1 LQSSSYLLKVG
12 AVSERTFLEEIHLK
26 NVGVITQANLEFA
39 KGLTVLTGE
48 TGAGKTMVLTA
59 LNLVLGGKSESSLV
73 RSGEDRLTA
82 SALFTIPKKKIARFE
97 NLGIEVEDGSLSI
110 SRSVTTE
117 GKSKAVAS
125 GVSVSASVLSDASDY
140 LVEIHG
146 QSSGLNIAKG
156 SKQREL
162 LDRYAGS
169 SFETMLTSYQDHLN
183 TYQNVKS
190 RITEL
195 KKNAASRE
203 ESLAQ
208 LKLFND
214 SFLKLKPLPDELGA
228 IDDEISRL
236 SSVEELRIAVTQAMQ
251 ALESEDSGVINALA
265 LAKKSLDAIKSK
277 DSKVEKFSDDFN
289 EAFFVLADVVPE
301 LTSYLESLEADP
313 ERLDF
318 LQERKSAINSFIKK
332 WSNEGSA
339 DQGLRDVIQ
348 KHSTISSSLED
359 LTGGEQRIAELEKE
373 LSVCKKNLVASAI
386 EMTKERTNAAQK
398 LSSNVSNEMH
408 ALSMPHTN
416 LVIEVA
422 SPNYESGLKEGDF
435 TTFGCDSVSMYLQT
449 HKDGPLV
456 SLAKGA
462 SGGEMSRVMLAL
474 EVVLAASNPV
484 GTYVFDEVDA
494 GVGGAAAIEVG
505 RRLHALSKDAQVIVV
520 THLPQVAAWGDQHY
534 VVQKSSDGTVVSSGV
549 ISVQGD
555 ERVSEIA
562 RMLAGLQDS
571 SSAKEHAAE
580 LLNMRLKE

>member
-1 LQSSSYLLKVG
+1 M
-12 AVSERTFLEEIHLK
+12 SERTFLEEIHLK
-26 NVGVITQANLEFA
+26 NVGVIAQANLEFA

-82 SALFTIPKKKIARFE
+82 SALFTIPKKTIARFE
-97 NLGIEVEDGSLSI
+97 SLGIEVEDGSLSI

-416 LVIEVA
+416 LVIEVT

>member
-1 LQSSSYLLKVG
+1 
-12 AVSERTFLEEIHLK
+12 VSERTFLDEINLK

-265 LAKKSLDAIKSK
+265 SAKKSLDAIKSK

-332 WSNEGSA
+332 WSNEGTA

-416 LVIEVA
+416 LVIEVT

-462 SGGEMSRVMLAL
+462 SGGEMSRVMLAH
-474 EVVLAASNPV
+474 EVVLAAFNPV

>member
-1 LQSSSYLLKVG
+1 M
-12 AVSERTFLEEIHLK
+12 SERTFLEEIHLK
-26 NVGVITQANLEFA
+26 NIGVITHASLEFD

-73 RSGEDRLTA
+73 RSGEERLTA
-82 SALFTIPKKKIARFE
+82 SALFSIPKKKVLGFE
-97 NLGIEVEDGSLSI
+97 ELGIEIEDGSLSI

-125 GVSVSASVLSDASDY
+125 GVNVSASALSDASQH

-162 LDRYAGS
+162 LDRFAGS
-169 SFETMLTSYQDHLN
+169 SLQSLLVSYQEHLS
-183 TYQNVKS
+183 TYQHTKN
-190 RITEL
+190 RIQEL
-195 KKNAASRE
+195 KKNTASRE

-208 LKLFND
+208 LKLFSE
-214 SFLKLKPLPDELGA
+214 SFTKLKPVSDELNS

-236 SSVEELRIAVTQAMQ
+236 SSVEELRIAVTHAMQ
-251 ALESEDSGVINALA
+251 ALENEDSGVIGALA
-265 LAKKSLDAIKSK
+265 VAKKSLDAVKGK

-289 EAFFVLADVVPE
+289 EAFFVLADVVPD
-301 LTSYLESLEADP
+301 LTSYLQSLEADP

-318 LQERKSAINSFIKK
+318 LQERKSALNTFIKK
-332 WSNEGSA
+332 WSSEVTA
-339 DQGLRDVIQ
+339 EQGLKDLIQ
-348 KHSTISSSLED
+348 RHSTISSSLED
-359 LTGGEQRIAELEKE
+359 LSGGEERIAELEKE
-373 LSVCKKNLVASAI
+373 LTVAKRNLVASAI
-386 EMTKERTNAAQK
+386 KLTEERVKTALK
-398 LSSNVSNEMH
+398 LSSKVSEEMH

-416 LVIEVA
+416 LVIEVTP
-422 SPNYESGLKEGDF
+422 PNYESGLKESDF
-435 TTFGCDSVSMYLQT
+435 TIFGCDGVSMFLQT

-456 SLAKGA
+456 SLSKGA

-505 RRLHALSKDAQVIVV
+505 RRLHALSKNAQVIVV

-534 VVQKSSDGTVVSSGV
+534 VVEKSTDGTVVSSGV
-549 ISVQGD
+549 TSVQGE
-555 ERVSEIA
+555 ERISEIA
-562 RMLAGLQDS
+562 RMLAGLQES
-571 SSAKEHAAE
+571 SSAQEHAAE
-580 LLNMRLKE
+580 LLNLRLQG

>member
-1 LQSSSYLLKVG
+1 
-12 AVSERTFLEEIHLK
+12 VSERTFLEEIHLK

-416 LVIEVA
+416 LVIEVT

>member
-1 LQSSSYLLKVG
+1 LKVG

-26 NVGVITQANLEFA
+26 NIGVITQASLEFD

-73 RSGEDRLTA
+73 RSGEERLTA
-82 SALFTIPKKKIARFE
+82 SALFSIPKKKILGFE
-97 NLGIEVEDGSLSI
+97 ELGIEIEDGSLSI

-125 GVSVSASVLSDASDY
+125 GVNVSASVLSDASDH

-146 QSSGLNIAKG
+146 QSSGFNIAKG

-162 LDRYAGS
+162 LDRFAGS
-169 SFETMLTSYQDHLN
+169 LLQKLLVGYQDHLSA
-183 TYQNVKS
+183 YQLTKN
-190 RITEL
+190 RIQEL
-195 KKNAASRE
+195 KKNTASRE

-208 LKLFND
+208 LKLFSE
-214 SFLKLKPLPDELGA
+214 SFTKLKPVSGELNA

-251 ALESEDSGVINALA
+251 ALESEDSGVISALA
-265 LAKKSLDAIKSK
+265 LAKKSLDAVKSK

-289 EAFFVLADVVPE
+289 EAFFVLADVVPD
-301 LTSYLESLEADP
+301 LTSYLQSLEADP

-318 LQERKSAINSFIKK
+318 LQERKSALNAFIKK
-332 WSNEGSA
+332 WSSEVTA
-339 DQGLRDVIQ
+339 EQGLKDLIQ
-348 KHSTISSSLED
+348 RHLTISASLED
-359 LTGGEQRIAELEKE
+359 LSGGEERIVELEKE
-373 LSVCKKNLVASAI
+373 LTAAKKNLVVSAI
-386 EMTKERTNAAQK
+386 KLSEERTKSAQK
-398 LSSNVSNEMH
+398 LSSMVSEEMH

-416 LVIEVA
+416 LVIEVTP
-422 SPNYESGLKEGDF
+422 PNYESGLKESDF
-435 TTFGCDSVSMYLQT
+435 TIFGCDGVSMFLQT
-449 HKDGPLV
+449 HKEGPLV
-456 SLAKGA
+456 SLSKGA

-505 RRLHALSKDAQVIVV
+505 RRLHALSKNAQVIVV

-534 VVQKSSDGTVVSSGV
+534 VVEKSTDGTVVSSGV
-549 ISVQGD
+549 TSVQGED
-555 ERVSEIA
+555 RISEIA
-562 RMLAGLQDS
+562 RMLAGLQES

-580 LLNMRLKE
+580 LLNMRLQG

>member
-1 LQSSSYLLKVG
+1 M
-12 AVSERTFLEEIHLK
+12 SERTFLEEIHLK
-26 NVGVITQANLEFA
+26 NIGVITHASLEFD

-82 SALFTIPKKKIARFE
+82 SALFSIPKKKVLGFE
-97 NLGIEVEDGSLSI
+97 ELGIEIEDGSLSI

-125 GVSVSASVLSDASDY
+125 GVNVSASALSDVSEH

-162 LDRYAGS
+162 LDRFAGS
-169 SFETMLTSYQDHLN
+169 SLQNVLAIYQEHLS
-183 TYQNVKS
+183 TYQHTKN
-190 RITEL
+190 RIQEL
-195 KKNAASRE
+195 KKNTASRE

-208 LKLFND
+208 LKLFSE
-214 SFLKLKPLPDELGA
+214 SFTKLKPVADELSA

-251 ALESEDSGVINALA
+251 ALESEDSGVIGALA
-265 LAKKSLDAIKSK
+265 LAKKSLDAVKSK

-289 EAFFVLADVVPE
+289 EAFFVLADVVPD
-301 LTSYLESLEADP
+301 LTSYLQSLEADP

-318 LQERKSAINSFIKK
+318 LQERKSALNTFIKK
-332 WSNEGSA
+332 WSSEVTA
-339 DQGLRDVIQ
+339 EQGLKDVIQ
-348 KHSTISSSLED
+348 KYSTISSSLED
-359 LTGGEQRIAELEKE
+359 LSGGEERIAELEKE
-373 LSVCKKNLVASAI
+373 LTAAKKSLVGSAKKLT
-386 EMTKERTNAAQK
+386 EERTKSAQK
-398 LSSNVSNEMH
+398 LSFKVSEEMH

-416 LVIEVA
+416 LVIEVTP
-422 SPNYESGLKEGDF
+422 PNYESGLKESDF
-435 TTFGCDSVSMYLQT
+435 TTFGCDGVSMFLQT

-456 SLAKGA
+456 SLSKGA

-505 RRLHALSKDAQVIVV
+505 RRLHALSKNAQVIVV

-534 VVQKSSDGTVVSSGV
+534 VVEKSTDGTVVSSGV
-549 ISVQGD
+549 TSVQGED
-555 ERVSEIA
+555 RISEIA
-562 RMLAGLQDS
+562 RMLAGLQES

-580 LLNMRLKE
+580 LLNMRLQG

>member
-1 LQSSSYLLKVG
+1 M
-12 AVSERTFLEEIHLK
+12 SERTFLEEIHLK
-26 NVGVITQANLEFA
+26 NIGVITHASLEFD

-82 SALFTIPKKKIARFE
+82 SALFSIPKKKVLGFE
-97 NLGIEVEDGSLSI
+97 ELGIEIEDGSLSI

-125 GVSVSASVLSDASDY
+125 GVNVSASALSDVSEH

-162 LDRYAGS
+162 LDRFAGS
-169 SFETMLTSYQDHLN
+169 SLQNVLAIYQEHLS
-183 TYQNVKS
+183 TYQHTKN
-190 RITEL
+190 RIQEL
-195 KKNAASRE
+195 KKNTASRE

-208 LKLFND
+208 LKLFSE
-214 SFLKLKPLPDELGA
+214 SFTKLKPVADELSA

-251 ALESEDSGVINALA
+251 ALESEDSGVIGALA
-265 LAKKSLDAIKSK
+265 LAKKSLDAVKSK

-289 EAFFVLADVVPE
+289 EAFFVLADVVPD
-301 LTSYLESLEADP
+301 LTSYLQSLEADP

-318 LQERKSAINSFIKK
+318 LQERKSALNTFIKK
-332 WSNEGSA
+332 WSSEVTA
-339 DQGLRDVIQ
+339 EQGLKDVIQ
-348 KHSTISSSLED
+348 KYSTISSSLED
-359 LTGGEQRIAELEKE
+359 LSGGEERIAELEKE
-373 LSVCKKNLVASAI
+373 LTAAKKSLVGSAKKLT
-386 EMTKERTNAAQK
+386 EERTKSAQK
-398 LSSNVSNEMH
+398 LSFKVSEEMH

-416 LVIEVA
+416 LVIEVTP
-422 SPNYESGLKEGDF
+422 PNYESGLKESDF
-435 TTFGCDSVSMYLQT
+435 TTFGCDGVSMFLQT

-456 SLAKGA
+456 SLSKGA

-505 RRLHALSKDAQVIVV
+505 RRLHALSKNAQVIVV

-534 VVQKSSDGTVVSSGV
+534 VIEKSTDGTVVSSGV
-549 ISVQGD
+549 TSVQGED
-555 ERVSEIA
+555 RISEIA
-562 RMLAGLQDS
+562 RMLAGLQES

-580 LLNMRLKE
+580 LLNLRLQG